1 LHRDLLQRWFGGCA
15 SFAPLQQHSFICTIV
30 REGCADDHDQK
41 SHLVYQGDRKGLVPQ
56 ANCLKLG
63 WGSKTVQGITREGQ
77 IATRNFTT
85 FSHYLSAAAISA
97 VRDSEDE
104 VFSRVSQAAEMQED
118 MMNKSGTHM
127 RLRKRAPSNMID
139 SSQCEFVNIVG
150 PYLLKFFFLN
160 FVVEV
165 SGHWSLYKL
174 GLRVQGFRVQGLVR
188 AQNNNVDWF
197 LNGC

>member
-1 LHRDLLQRWFGGCA
+1 
-15 SFAPLQQHSFICTIV
+15 
-30 REGCADDHDQK
+30 
-41 SHLVYQGDRKGLVPQ
+41 
-56 ANCLKLG
+56 
-63 WGSKTVQGITREGQ
+63 VQGITREGQ